1 MKNRQQL
8 YKKNSI
14 TTASPGKI
22 MLMLYA
28 AAIRSVKKAKI
39 AVEEKNIQDKCK
51 HIIKAQDIIF
61 ELANALDIKQGDELV
76 QRLEGLYDYMGFQL
90 TEAHINN
97 SIEALENVER
107 VLNTLNEGWEEAVR
121 QVEGGKTP
129 PQQPAKV

>member
-28 AAIRSVKKAKI
+28 AAIRSVKKARTSI
-39 AVEEKNIQDKCK
+39 EEKNIQEKCK

-61 ELANALDIKQGDELV
+61 ELANALDMKQGGELV

-90 TEAHINN
+90 TEAHVNN
-97 SIEALENVER
+97 SLEALDNVER

-121 QVEGGKTP
+121 QVEGGKP
-129 PQQPAKV
+129 PQPAAPKP